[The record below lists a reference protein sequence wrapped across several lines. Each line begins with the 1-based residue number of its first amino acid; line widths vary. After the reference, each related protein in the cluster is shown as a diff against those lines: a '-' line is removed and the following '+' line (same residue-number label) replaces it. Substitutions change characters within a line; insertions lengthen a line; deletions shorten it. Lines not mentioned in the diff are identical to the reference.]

1 MKTIVLAL
9 AIVLAAALPAA
20 AQQDEE
26 GCKDHP
32 LFARMTGFHISGC
45 EDEDASYFEFDIPQG
60 SQKVDGHYWKV
71 DYWLKDN
78 ARQPTTAQI
87 VRNYWS
93 LVAAKGGT
101 RVLEEVTPS
110 EATLTAKMPGP
121 KGSGTIWLQVHA
133 TMDGEVY
140 SLAIVQEKGK

>member
-1 MKTIVLAL
+1 MKKLLLSLAL
-9 AIVLAAALPAA
+9 VLAASLPAA

-45 EDEDASYFEFDIPQG
+45 EDEDPSDFEFDVRGGG
-60 SQKVDGHYWKV
+60 SQKVDGHYWKI

-87 VRNYWS
+87 IRKYWN
-93 LVAAKGGT
+93 LAAAKGG
-101 RVLEEVTPS
+101 VKILEEMTPS
-110 EATLTAKMPGP
+110 EATLTVKMPGA
-121 KGSGTIWLQVHA
+121 KGAGALWLQVHVA
-133 TMDGEVY
+133 MEGEVY
-140 SLAIVQEKGK
+140 SLAIVQER